1 MTRESYLG
9 RWMRGASD
17 EGAAAGGEA
26 TAAMMPRLP
35 QPLEVALAA
44 KSGSPG
50 SRVSLKPGQAFG
62 RYRIEREIGRGA
74 MAAVYKASDDRDA
87 RVVALKI
94 LSLGEDW
101 PEDRLEEAKLRL
113 QREAEATSQM
123 QHPDIV
129 TTYEAG
135 ECDGRVYLAMELV
148 EGVSLSTHTYEGRL
162 LPPRMATEMC
172 ARVADALHFAHQR
185 GIVHRDIKPANIVF
199 DQHSRRIR
207 IMDFGVAR
215 FADSHATRTG
225 IVLGSPSYMAPEQLD
240 GRPVTGSSDQFSLGV
255 SLFQLLTGM
264 LPFRSDSM
272 PGLMRAIAMQPHPP
286 LKTIRPDLPGLL
298 AESLDRAL
306 QKDPDARFDSA
317 AGMAL
322 ALHDCGRQI
331 DPALR

>member
-1 MTRESYLG
+1 MTGESYLG
-9 RWMRGASD
+9 RWMRGEPGS
-17 EGAAAGGEA
+17 GADPAPDALGGL
-26 TAAMMPRLP
+26 MPTLR
-35 QPLEVALAA
+35 QPLEMALAA
-44 KSGSPG
+44 NSSPMR
-50 SRVSLKPGQAFG
+50 SRVTLKPGQSFG
-62 RYRIEREIGRGA
+62 PYRVEREIGRGA
-74 MAAVYKASDDRDA
+74 MAAVYRARDERNA
-87 RVVALKI
+87 RPVALK
-94 LSLGEDW
+94 LLALGEDW

-113 QREAEATSQM
+113 MREAEATSGL

-135 ECDGRVYLAMELV
+135 EFQGTVYLAMELV

-240 GRPVTGSSDQFSLGV
+240 GRRVTGSSDQFSLGV
-255 SLFQLLTGM
+255 SYFQLLTGM

-272 PGLMRAIAMQPHPP
+272 PGLMRAIASQPHAP
-286 LKTIRPDLPGLL
+286 LRSIRPDLPGTVGE
-298 AESLDRAL
+298 AIDRAL
-306 QKDPDARFDSA
+306 QKDPEARFESA
-317 AGMAL
+317 AVMGQ